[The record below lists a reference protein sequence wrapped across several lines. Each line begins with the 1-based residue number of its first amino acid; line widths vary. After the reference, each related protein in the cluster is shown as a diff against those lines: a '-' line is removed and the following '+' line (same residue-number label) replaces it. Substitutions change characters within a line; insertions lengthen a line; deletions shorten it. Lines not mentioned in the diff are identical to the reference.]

1 MILVTVGASH
11 FPFDRLLRAVDGLST
26 TEELVVQHGPSLV
39 RPAGAR
45 CVEFMSFDK
54 VSTLVQEARVVVTHA
69 GVGSILLSL
78 THGKRPVVVPRLRS
92 FGETVDDHQA
102 ECARRFDRTG
112 LVTLVEDPEGL
123 ALAVAGNGAA
133 AEPTRGEEVSL
144 VDDLR
149 AYLESLL
156 GQPETMAGR

>member
-11 FPFDRLLRAVDGLST
+11 FPFDRLLRAVDALPT
-26 TEELVVQHGPSLV
+26 TEELVVQHGPSVV
-39 RPAGAR
+39 RPIGAR
-45 CVEFMSFDK
+45 CVEFMAFDK

-78 THGKRPVVVPRLRS
+78 THDKRPVVFPRRRS

-102 ECARRFDRTG
+102 ECARRFARTG
-112 LVTLVEDPEGL
+112 LVTLVEDSEAL
-123 ALAVAGNGAA
+123 ALAVAGDGAA
-133 AEPTRGEEVSL
+133 AEPAPAEDVSL

-149 AYLESLL
+149 DYLESLL
-156 GQPETMAGR
+156 GEPGAVASR